1 MTQFKGKSTISV
13 HSGDHL
19 DQKSGSVQTPIYQTS
34 TFFYPPEEGKSWE
47 LPPPIG
53 AYIYTR
59 YANPTLDAAQD
70 KIAALEGG
78 EKALVFGSGMAAI
91 STSLMSLLKA
101 GDEIVSVED
110 IYGGTFSLMK
120 YHLPLLGIDTKFAPT
135 TDTNSIIGAIGDR
148 TKLVYLESPTNPL
161 LRIADIPNIVKA
173 AHEEGAL
180 VAIDSTFAT
189 PINMNP
195 LEMGVDVVLHS
206 CTKYLNGHSDLIAG
220 AVVSSSELID
230 PMYKKRIV
238 LGGVLD
244 PMGAFLLIRGLK
256 TLALRMHRHNEN
268 GMAIAQFLEDH
279 PKVEKVHYP
288 GLKSHP
294 QHELAASLMRGFGGM
309 IGMEVKGKRRG
320 AESTLRSFKL
330 IKKATSLGGVDSL
343 ASMPLNS
350 SHASLSAEDRKRL
363 GIADNLIRL
372 SIGIE
377 DLEDLKEDL
386 DQALKKG

>member
-1 MTQFKGKSTISV
+1 M
-13 HSGDHL
+13 
-19 DQKSGSVQTPIYQTS
+19 
-34 TFFYPPEEGKSWE
+34 
-47 LPPPIG
+47 
-53 AYIYTR
+53 
-59 YANPTLDAAQD
+59 
-70 KIAALEGG
+70 
-78 EKALVFGSGMAAI
+78 
-91 STSLMSLLKA
+91 
-101 GDEIVSVED
+101 
-110 IYGGTFSLMK
+110 
-120 YHLPLLGIDTKFAPT
+120 
-135 TDTNSIIGAIGDR
+135 
-148 TKLVYLESPTNPL
+148 
-161 LRIADIPNIVKA
+161 
-173 AHEEGAL
+173 

-294 QHELAASLMRGFGGM
+294 QHELAASLMKGFGGM